1 MENTDKQLKA
11 IEDDIRMTSLYDTEI
26 TDVLVEA
33 AKRGGKLMRKMKD
46 DVFIAMLDTIN
57 YKAFPDMESYISFL
71 KDKIRNGQKPGDA
84 DE

>member
-11 IEDDIRMTSLYDTEI
+11 IEDDIRMASLYDTEI

-57 YKAFPDMESYISFL
+57 YKAFPEMESYIGFL
-71 KDKIRNGQKPGDA
+71 KDKIRN
-84 DE
+84 

>member
-46 DVFIAMLDTIN
+46 DVFIAMLNTIN
-57 YKAFPDMESYISFL
+57 YNAFPDMESYISFL
-71 KDKIRNGQKPGDA
+71 KDKIRDGQKPDDA

>member
-46 DVFIAMLDTIN
+46 DIFIAMLDTIN
-57 YKAFPDMESYISFL
+57 YNAFPDMESYISFL
-71 KDKIRNGQKPGDA
+71 KDKIRDGQKPD
-84 DE
+84 DINE

>member
-11 IEDDIRMTSLYDTEI
+11 IEDDIRMTSLYDTET

-46 DVFIAMLDTIN
+46 DVFIAMLDSVN
-57 YKAFPDMESYISFL
+57 HKAFPDVESYVGFL
-71 KDKIRNGQKPGDA
+71 KDCVRGDKSFV
-84 DE
+84 